1 MQKLHHIFFLLL
13 ALAVATACYQRQQ
26 STIKQALALANESPD
41 SALKVLD
48 GINRHSLSDGEQ
60 AMYAL
65 AYTLAQDKSG
75 LDVDNDSLIR
85 LAYDH
90 YKNVPTDSLYGRCMY
105 YMGKYYMLVDSLEH
119 AKYCLGLSEKAFCSL
134 KDTANQCL
142 ALLQLSCVD
151 EYRNPKVSLAYS
163 QKAVNIY
170 RKFSGSK
177 PFYMMMYTIN
187 ELQDYFF
194 CGDTAKAVFLSNNVL
209 RDAEERGDSDSRGA
223 AYHNLSWIYTEIGK
237 QEEALRYALSAL
249 EFYKKKENF
258 VYFNLAHCYEN
269 CGRNEEAYNLLD
281 TLQLSSKS
289 DKFRSFHSLFQLSY
303 KMRKYEKL
311 MSYADSAF
319 DNLAQMYIETFN
331 DKDRYYAEAMENVEK
346 TSYEKGRASQY
357 QMIVMLLIFLSV
369 ISALW
374 LSSAYSNHQKKVR
387 LKMQEEREL
396 ARKEKEAIL
405 KECDSVKERYDKE
418 LEKQSATIE
427 LLREYI
433 VQKVD
438 IICRLKSFDGKSSHH
453 VVLNDQ
459 DWKDIEEFLDITSDN
474 FVKRIR
480 EKFPDFKEKEYQM
493 LMLIRIDLPTKTLA
507 NIYGISEKSVKQR
520 LLVFKKK
527 VGLYDPTLS
536 LRDFVDGY

>member
-13 ALAVATACYQRQQ
+13 ALAVATACHQRQQ
-26 STIKQALALANESPD
+26 STIKQAIALANESPD

-75 LDVDNDSLIR
+75 LDVNNDSLIR

-90 YKNVPTDSLYGRCMY
+90 YKDAPTDSLYGRCMY
-105 YMGKYYMLVDSLEH
+105 YMGKYYMLVDSLER

-134 KDTANQCL
+134 KDTANQCM
-142 ALLQLSCVD
+142 ALEKMASID
-151 EYRNPKVSLAYS
+151 EYRYPEEALAFAKRAEKMYHMFSRANPNYKIAYTLTVA
-163 QKAVNIY
+163 QCYYFCTDTVNALDCLRGALKKAE
-170 RKFSGSK
+170 K
-177 PFYMMMYTIN
+177 
-187 ELQDYFF
+187 E
-194 CGDTAKAVFLSNNVL
+194 
-209 RDAEERGDSDSRGA
+209 GDSITCGQV
-223 AYHNLSWIYTEIGK
+223 YHNLSWIYTDIGK
-237 QEEALRYALSAL
+237 QDEALGYALRSL
-249 EFYKKKENF
+249 DFYKHKTNSQ
-258 VYFNLAHCYEN
+258 YFNLAQCYEN
-269 CGRNEEAYNLLD
+269 CGRNKESFNLLD
-281 TLQLSSKS
+281 SLNLNSKKE
-289 DKFRSFHSLFQLSY
+289 KFRSFHSKFQLSY
-303 KMRKYEKL
+303 KMARYDIL
-311 MSYADSAF
+311 MTLADSAF
-319 DNLAQMYIETFN
+319 ENLAEMYVEAAN
-331 DKDRYYAEAMENVEK
+331 DKDKYYSEAMNNVKK

-438 IICRLKSFDGKSSHH
+438 IICKLKSFDGKSSHH

-474 FVKRIR
+474 FVQRIR
-480 EKFPDFKEKEYQM
+480 KSFPISRKKN
-493 LMLIRIDLPTKTLA
+493 IRC
-507 NIYGISEKSVKQR
+507 
-520 LLVFKKK
+520 
-527 VGLYDPTLS
+527 
-536 LRDFVDGY
+536 

>member
-13 ALAVATACYQRQQ
+13 ALAVATACHQRQQ
-26 STIKQALALANESPD
+26 STIKQAIALANESPD

-90 YKNVPTDSLYGRCMY
+90 YKDAPTDSLYGRCMY

-142 ALLQLSCVD
+142 ALEKMASID
-151 EYRNPKVSLAYS
+151 EYRYPEVALAFAKKAEKMYHMFSRANPNYKIAHTLTVAQCYYFCTDTI
-163 QKAVNIY
+163 KALDCL
-170 RKFSGSK
+170 REALK
-177 PFYMMMYTIN
+177 
-187 ELQDYFF
+187 
-194 CGDTAKAVFLSNNVL
+194 KA
-209 RDAEERGDSDSRGA
+209 EKEGDSITCGQV
-223 AYHNLSWIYTEIGK
+223 YHNLSWIYTDIGK
-237 QEEALRYALSAL
+237 QDEALEYALRSL
-249 EFYKKKENF
+249 DFYKHKTISQ
-258 VYFNLAHCYEN
+258 YFNLAQCYEN
-269 CGRNEEAYNLLD
+269 CGRNEDSFNLLD
-281 TLQLSSKS
+281 SLDLNSKKE
-289 DKFRSFHSLFQLSY
+289 KFHSFHSKLQLAY
-303 KMRKYEKL
+303 KMRKNDIFMTL
-311 MSYADSAF
+311 ADSAF
-319 DNLAQMYIETFN
+319 ENLAEMYVEAAN
-331 DKDRYYAEAMENVEK
+331 DKDKYYSEAMENVGK

-374 LSSAYSNHQKKVR
+374 LSSAYSNHKKKVR

>member
-13 ALAVATACYQRQQ
+13 ALAVATACHQRQQ
-26 STIKQALALANESPD
+26 STIKQAIALANESPD

-90 YKNVPTDSLYGRCMY
+90 YKDAPTDSLYGRCMY

-134 KDTANQCL
+134 KDTANQCM
-142 ALLQLSCVD
+142 ALLRLCWID
-151 EYRNPKVSLAYS
+151 EYRNPKIALMCANKASTLYRNYS
-163 QKAVNIY
+163 H
-170 RKFSGSK
+170 SK
-177 PFYMMMYTIN
+177 PLYMMMYTIAVVQSN
-187 ELQDYFF
+187 FF
-194 CGDTAKAVFLSNNVL
+194 CGDTAKSVEISKKLL
-209 RDAEERGDSDSRGA
+209 KQAEESGDSSFCSE
-223 AYHNLSWIYTEIGK
+223 AYHNLSWVYAGIG
-237 QEEALRYALSAL
+237 EHDEALHYAQLAL
-249 EFYKKKENF
+249 DYSMVKRKNL
-258 VYFNLAHCYEN
+258 YLNLAQCYED
-269 CGRNEEAYNLLD
+269 CGKNIEAFNLLD
-281 TLQLSSKS
+281 TLQVNSKN
-289 DKFRSFHSLFQLSY
+289 DKFHSFHSRFQLSC
-303 KMRKYEKL
+303 KMGDNNKI
-311 MSYADSAF
+311 MVYADSAF
-319 DNLAQMYIETFN
+319 ENLAEMYVEAAN
-331 DKDRYYAEAMENVEK
+331 DKDKYYSEAMENVEK

-374 LSSAYSNHQKKVR
+374 LSSAYSNHKKKVR

-438 IICRLKSFDGKSSHH
+438 IICKLKSFDGKSSHH